1 MCGGRFDGIAP
12 PANSEF
18 LARAIPGARLEL
30 FDGGHGF
37 FLQDAAALPAIIA
50 FLAEGAPP
58 RATRRRLPGMDLT
71 ATPEWKALA
80 AHYDEISTRHL
91 RELFADDPERTSRM
105 TAAAADL
112 VLDYSKQRATDE
124 TLRLLFD
131 LARAAKVEEH
141 RDAMFAGEHINTTED
156 RAVLH
161 VALRMPPGSVL
172 HVDGQDVVGDVQ
184 AVLDKMGDLSDR
196 IRNGHWTGATGKRI
210 AAVVNIGIGGSD
222 LGPAMA
228 TLALAD
234 YAQPG
239 LTSRF
244 VSNVDP
250 VDLYAATHDLDPET
264 TLFVISS
271 KTFTTLETLTNAAA
285 ARDWLLAGLGSA
297 AGDDAVAKHFVAVS
311 TNAKG
316 VAAFG
321 IDTDNM
327 LEFWDWVGGRYS
339 YDSAIGFSLMVAIG
353 RQAFGE
359 MLAGFHAMDEHFRTA
374 PLAENLPVIQGMLN
388 VWYNNFFGAQTHAVL
403 PYSHRMARFPAYL
416 QQLTMESNGKS
427 VKLDGTPVDGQ
438 TGEIF
443 WGEPGTNGQH
453 AFYQLIHQGTK
464 LIPADF
470 IAFAES
476 THDTGDQQDL
486 LMANCLAQTKA
497 LAFGKTAE
505 EIAAEGTPAAVV
517 PHKVMPGNRPSS
529 TILAPKLTPSV
540 LGQLVALYEHTVFV
554 EGTIWGIDSFDQWG
568 VELGKVMAKELAPI
582 LTDTAAPDLSGQDA
596 STASLVRQ
604 YRGLRGRAV

>member
-1 MCGGRFDGIAP
+1 
-12 PANSEF
+12 
-18 LARAIPGARLEL
+18 
-30 FDGGHGF
+30 
-37 FLQDAAALPAIIA
+37 
-50 FLAEGAPP
+50 
-58 RATRRRLPGMDLT
+58 MDLK
-71 ATPEWKALA
+71 ATPEWRALA
-80 AHYDEISTRHL
+80 GHYDAISKKHL
-91 RELFADDPERTSRM
+91 RELFTDDPERTGRM
-105 TAAAADL
+105 TAGAADL
-112 VLDYSKQRATDE
+112 VLDYSKQRVTDE
-124 TLRLLFD
+124 TMRLLMD
-131 LARAAKVEEH
+131 LADAADVAAH
-141 RDAMFAGEHINTTED
+141 RDAMFAGDHINTTED

-172 HVDGQDVVGDVQ
+172 HVNGQDVVVNVQ
-184 AVLDKMGDLSDR
+184 AVLTKMGDLSDR
-196 IRNGHWTGATGKRI
+196 IRNGSWTGATGKRI

-222 LGPAMA
+222 LGPHMA

-250 VDLYAATHDLDPET
+250 VDLYAATNDLDPET
-264 TLFVISS
+264 TLFVVSS

-311 TNAKG
+311 TNAKA
-316 VAAFG
+316 VAEFG

-353 RQAFGE
+353 REAFTE

-374 PLAENLPVIQGMLN
+374 PFGENLPVIQGMLN

-427 VKLDGTPVDGQ
+427 VKLDGTPVAGQ

-470 IAFAES
+470 VAFAES

-505 EIAAEGTPAAVV
+505 EIAAEGTPKAVV

-582 LTDTAAPDLSGQDA
+582 LTDTAAPDLSGQDS

-604 YRGLRGRAV
+604 YRGIRGRAV

>member
-1 MCGGRFDGIAP
+1 
-12 PANSEF
+12 
-18 LARAIPGARLEL
+18 
-30 FDGGHGF
+30 
-37 FLQDAAALPAIIA
+37 
-50 FLAEGAPP
+50 
-58 RATRRRLPGMDLT
+58 MDLT
-71 ATPEWKALA
+71 STPQWQALQ
-80 AHYDEISTRHL
+80 AHHAEVGDVHL
-91 RELFADDPERTSRM
+91 RELFEGDTERATRLS
-105 TAAAADL
+105 ASAADL
-112 VLDYSKQRATDE
+112 FLDYSKHRVTDE
-124 TLRLLFD
+124 TLRLLMA
-131 LARAAKVEEH
+131 LARAAGVEAR
-141 RDAMFAGEHINTTED
+141 RDAMFAGGHINTTED

-161 VALRMPPGSVL
+161 VALRMPASEAL
-172 HVDGQDVVGDVQ
+172 SVDGQNVTGDVH
-184 AVLDKMGDLSDR
+184 AVLEKMGVLSDR
-196 IRNGHWTGATGKRI
+196 IRNGTWVGAGGQRI

-228 TLALAD
+228 TEALAD

-239 LTSRF
+239 LISRF

-250 VDLYAATHDLDPET
+250 VDLYAATHDLDPAT
-264 TLFVISS
+264 TLFVVSS

-285 ARDWLLAGLGSA
+285 ARDWLLAGLAESGIGTA
-297 AGDDAVAKHFVAVS
+297 ADPATGAVAKHFIAVS
-311 TNAKG
+311 TNTKA
-316 VAAFG
+316 VTEFG
-321 IDTDNM
+321 IDPDNM

-374 PLAENLPVIQGMLN
+374 PLEENLPFIQALLN
-388 VWYNNFFGAQTHAVL
+388 VWYNNFFGVQTHAVL
-403 PYSHRMARFPAYL
+403 PYSQRLARFPAYL

-427 VKLDGTPVDGQ
+427 VQLDGTPVQGQ

-443 WGEPGTNGQH
+443 WGAPGTNGQH

-470 IAFAES
+470 IAFAEA
-476 THDTGDQQDL
+476 THDNGEQQDL

-505 EIAAEGTPAAVV
+505 EIEAEGTPAEVV

-529 TILAPKLTPSV
+529 TILAPTVTPSV

-554 EGTIWGIDSFDQWG
+554 QGAIWGIDSFDQWG
-568 VELGKVMAKELAPI
+568 VELGKVMAKELAPT
-582 LTDTAAPDLSGQDA
+582 LTDPTAPDLSDQDA
-596 STASLVRQ
+596 STASLVRK
-604 YRGLRGRAV
+604 YRSLRGRPA

>member
-1 MCGGRFDGIAP
+1 
-12 PANSEF
+12 
-18 LARAIPGARLEL
+18 
-30 FDGGHGF
+30 
-37 FLQDAAALPAIIA
+37 
-50 FLAEGAPP
+50 
-58 RATRRRLPGMDLT
+58 MDLT
-71 ATPEWKALA
+71 ATPEWKALS
-80 AHYDEISTRHL
+80 AHYDEISGRHL
-91 RELFADDPERTSRM
+91 RDLFAGDPQRAERM
-105 TAAAADL
+105 TAGAADL

-124 TLRLLFD
+124 TLRLLMA
-131 LARAAKVEEH
+131 LARAARVEER
-141 RDAMFAGEHINTTED
+141 RDAMFRGEHINTTED

-161 VALRMPPGSVL
+161 VALRMPPGTAL
-172 HVDGQDVVGDVQ
+172 EVDGQDVTGDVHR
-184 AVLDKMGDLSDR
+184 VLAKMGELSER
-196 IRNGHWTGATGKRI
+196 IRNGTWTGATGKRI

-250 VDLYAATHDLDPET
+250 IDLYAAVHDLDPAT
-264 TLFVISS
+264 TLFVVSS

-285 ARDWLLAGLGSA
+285 ARDWLLDGLGAA

-311 TNAKG
+311 TNAKA
-316 VAAFG
+316 VSEFG

-359 MLAGFHAMDEHFRTA
+359 MLFGFHAMDEHFRSA
-374 PLAENLPVIQGMLN
+374 PFEENLPAIQGMLN

-403 PYSHRMARFPAYL
+403 PYSHRLARFPAYL

-427 VKLDGTPVDGQ
+427 VRLDGTPVEGQ

-470 IAFAES
+470 IAFAEA
-476 THDTGDQQDL
+476 THDTGEQQDL

-505 EIAAEGTPAAVV
+505 EIAAEGTPAALV

-529 TILAPKLTPSV
+529 TILAPKVTPSV

-554 EGTIWGIDSFDQWG
+554 EGTIWEIDSFDQWG

-582 LTDTAAPDLSGQDA
+582 LTSASAPDLSGQDA

-604 YRGLRGRAV
+604 YRGLRGRPV